1 MPSTPQQLQTSAQAF
16 SRVSNFPRV
25 IGAIDGT
32 HVAIKAPSID
42 EAIYINRK
50 RFHSLNVQVVCD
62 GNGLII
68 NYSARFPGST
78 HDAYIWRNCNLRHHF
93 SRGTFGDYL
102 LLGDS
107 GYPLEPFLMTPVTN
121 PTNEAE
127 ELYNRAHTVV
137 AASTFS
143 VSITLPLCGVF
154 IERYG
159 WEATF
164 YLTSLPSLVWCL
176 AWFTLV
182 CDFPDQHPRISESES
197 MYIVTKVKERG
208 TYMAQ
213 RKGRDQK
220 SVPWRSLITSVPLWA
235 TIIHSLGNNWCI
247 AFFFTQ
253 LPTYM
258 RNVLGFSIKSVSSD
272 GSTGD

>member
-107 GYPLEPFLMTPVTN
+107 GYPLEPFIMTPVTN

-127 ELYNRAHTVV
+127 ELYNRAHVRTRVV
-137 AASTFS
+137 VERTLGIVKNRFRCIHRSGGELQYTPLRSAKI
-143 VSITLPLCGVF
+143 ITACLLLHNRCVRRGIPDPNDHLQEEDMPNEAHLGGDGDHGGTGRETRDMIIREF
-154 IERYG
+154 YG
-159 WEATF
+159 
-164 YLTSLPSLVWCL
+164 
-176 AWFTLV
+176 
-182 CDFPDQHPRISESES
+182 
-197 MYIVTKVKERG
+197 
-208 TYMAQ
+208 
-213 RKGRDQK
+213 
-220 SVPWRSLITSVPLWA
+220 
-235 TIIHSLGNNWCI
+235 
-247 AFFFTQ
+247 
-253 LPTYM
+253 
-258 RNVLGFSIKSVSSD
+258 
-272 GSTGD
+272 